1 MVSVQQMTNLMEQN
15 VNLQS
20 WINKYINTIE
30 SLEEQIKQCQTDL
43 AREKE
48 KSWKW
53 FIQLEFASIDEALIY
68 TYRRTNPIG

>member
-48 KSWKW
+48 KS
-53 FIQLEFASIDEALIY
+53 
-68 TYRRTNPIG
+68 